1 MLRQAR
7 VSKSVVP
14 AARFATNANL
24 RDNLPTTIS
33 KHIPVPLPPR
43 RKSRSQERSRL
54 YEESILTEGRSI
66 ERFDQASERFQE
78 HQKKEKKQ
86 ERREESKEQFR
97 TKNQAFKLKNIFS
110 YAKSA
115 EEWLSSKET
124 AAKETIE
131 QQQQRHPILIGLLL
145 TAIVAIIL
153 EKTLE
158 KTVFSDNRLNE
169 LEKKNQE
176 LHSKNSNLIELV
188 HSYKHDLK
196 ELKVMS
202 ESAMKSAEQML
213 AEQARQI
220 KELEHEVKNKGEK
233 IHKLQSRLG
242 DKQASLGRYSIYYKN
257 ESKKSEKEKTED
269 KTPSKKP

>member
-33 KHIPVPLPPR
+33 KHIPAPLPPR

-66 ERFDQASERFQE
+66 ERFEEASERFQE

-86 ERREESKEQFR
+86 ERKEESKEQFR
-97 TKNQAFKLKNIFS
+97 TKNQAFKLNIFS

-220 KELEHEVKNKGEK
+220 KELEHDAHHKGEK
-233 IHKLQSRLG
+233 IHQLRSRLG

-257 ESKKSEKEKTED
+257 EPKESEKEKTED
-269 KTPSKKP
+269 KTTSKKP